1 MTGYFREA
9 GVQVHDENATPEHDP
24 PGPTQLRDIAQ
35 RWGIEFW
42 TGPVD
47 RTLPT
52 AH

>member
-9 GVQVHDENATPEHDP
+9 GVQVPDERTPPKREP
-24 PGPTQLRDIAQ
+24 AGPAQLREIAQ

-47 RTLPT
+47 RLPPK
-52 AH
+52 